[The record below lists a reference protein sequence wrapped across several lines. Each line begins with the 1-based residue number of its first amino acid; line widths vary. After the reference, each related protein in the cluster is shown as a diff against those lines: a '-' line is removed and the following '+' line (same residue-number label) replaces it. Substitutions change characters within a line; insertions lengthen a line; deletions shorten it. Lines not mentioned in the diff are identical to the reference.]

1 MASFKRAF
9 LCLAASPQQPLPSSS
24 ILFIFPHSIPH
35 PHTTHNKKTK
45 QKPCTKNKNTN
56 TQPSL
61 QSPLHH
67 NTTHSPSFVPFFQP
81 LALLPSS
88 SPFHSN
94 STPTHLEATFPHMHT
109 KLSLISFVISLC
121 HSPLILPSI
130 ALAFSYHLHLTTTTP
145 SSSFSTVSSLRHP
158 SSSPSSSSSS
168 SDRTNFFLLL
178 PLHLLFPTDP
188 PTADPSRLRKP

>member
-1 MASFKRAF
+1 MASFKRVS
-9 LCLAASPQQPLPSSS
+9 LRLVASPSTTSSTIQHPTSSS
-24 ILFIFPHSIPH
+24 LFFSPSIHH
-35 PHTTHNKKTK
+35 PHTTHHNKE
-45 QKPCTKNKNTN
+45 QKPMHQNKNTN

-81 LALLPSS
+81 LTLLPSS
-88 SPFHSN
+88 SPVHSN
-94 STPTHLEATFPHMHT
+94 SSEATFPT
-109 KLSLISFVISLC
+109 CTQNSVSSPSSFPLC

-130 ALAFSYHLHLTTTTP
+130 ALTFSYHHHHLTTTTP

-158 SSSPSSSSSS
+158 SSSPS
-168 SDRTNFFLLL
+168 FFLL
-178 PLHLLFPTDP
+178 PTGRTSPSFHFTFFFPTDP